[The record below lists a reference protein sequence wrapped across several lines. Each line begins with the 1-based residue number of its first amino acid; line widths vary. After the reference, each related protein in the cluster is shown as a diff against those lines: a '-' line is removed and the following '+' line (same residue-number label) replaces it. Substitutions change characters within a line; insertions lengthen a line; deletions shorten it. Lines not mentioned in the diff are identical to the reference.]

1 MIVIGRL
8 ELHFME
14 DGKICWDYY
23 QIIVLQILL
32 LVPEKLYFWKK
43 VLDDSIETI
52 KHDFVLGV
60 KKAIV
65 DFVLKDVS
73 QIESQVAE
81 FQTKERN
88 ELNELSRIAMV
99 RYNANHEK
107 IERTL
112 FTIHPCTAA
121 LLDLWYREYR

>member
-1 MIVIGRL
+1 M
-8 ELHFME
+8 
-14 DGKICWDYY
+14 
-23 QIIVLQILL
+23 
-32 LVPEKLYFWKK
+32 VPEKLYVWKK

-52 KHDFVLGV
+52 KIDFVLGV

-73 QIESQVAE
+73 QIESEVAE

-88 ELNELSRIAMV
+88 ELNELSKIAMV
-99 RYNANHEK
+99 RYNANHQK

-112 FTIHPCTAA
+112 FTVHSCTTA
-121 LLDLWYREYR
+121 LLELWHREYR